1 MRIFALLFLIISATS
16 IAQTHRFIYEYH
28 YKTDSTSLEHRKTNM
43 VLDVNPS
50 DVKFYNYEFVKTDS
64 ANITKGR
71 NHIIW
76 DDTPVVIRK
85 RNTNINNNYIN
96 LQNMFI
102 VETEDRVQ
110 WKLTNE
116 TKASGNYQLQK
127 ATTDFGGRNWTAWF
141 NKDINLSE
149 GPYKF
154 RGLPGMIFELY
165 DDKDQFK
172 FSLVKSYQ
180 LAKTYETRNIIENFA
195 GQKPVKIP
203 ESRLNKM
210 IMDNFNDPLREFKE
224 HYKNN
229 TDPTAHFMVMG
240 IEVKSPEQIKELSD
254 KLQDHLRKHN
264 NPIELNKAIVYP
276 KK

>member
-1 MRIFALLFLIISATS
+1 MRIFALLFLIISATA

-154 RGLPGMIFELY
+154 RGLPGMIFELS

-180 LAKTYETRNIIENFA
+180 LVKTYETRNIIENFA

>member
-1 MRIFALLFLIISATS
+1 MRIFALLFLIISATA

-154 RGLPGMIFELY
+154 RGLPGMIFELS

-180 LAKTYETRNIIENFA
+180 LVKTYETRNIIENFA
-195 GQKPVKIP
+195 GQKPVIIP